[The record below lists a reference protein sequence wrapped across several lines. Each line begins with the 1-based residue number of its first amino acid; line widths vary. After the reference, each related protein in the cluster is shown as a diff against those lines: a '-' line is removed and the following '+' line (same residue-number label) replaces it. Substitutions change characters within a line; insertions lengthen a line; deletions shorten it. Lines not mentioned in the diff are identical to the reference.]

1 MGFNWQPVKNI
12 DYIINY
18 YKILELAP
26 EASEAEIKA
35 QYKSLAQQYHPDKF
49 QKAGEEIRVLSA
61 KKMSLIAE
69 AYAILSKPETKSLYD
84 LQLQKFQ
91 KDKPKC
97 ISEDG
102 IAILDLSSESLSL
115 DFLISGQV
123 KFDFQETQES
133 KANLLIGFNPMVLD
147 MMEKAYQADVNN
159 EDIKKAYLE
168 QLTKK
173 KLHLDWQERFAW
185 QELGVMNSSDIKVSG
200 VLDYL
205 SAVEK
210 KLEQVQN
217 QLNKN
222 AEVRLLGVETQP
234 LLLSDNRSINQAS
247 ENSLSVVKEEITKV
261 FSERKEKLIKIAQ
274 EKQEFLNKYLKVRTC
289 KMLVDHEGKDLS
301 LVLYQE
307 DNTVLVQLVLM
318 FDTEGNPCPLES
330 CEDLR
335 DKNIDAISEYKMK
348 VYALKFNP
356 EIDLILQALEYLNEL
371 VQE

>member
-1 MGFNWQPVKNI
+1 M
-12 DYIINY
+12 
-18 YKILELAP
+18 
-26 EASEAEIKA
+26 
-35 QYKSLAQQYHPDKF
+35 
-49 QKAGEEIRVLSA
+49 
-61 KKMSLIAE
+61 
-69 AYAILSKPETKSLYD
+69 
-84 LQLQKFQ
+84 
-91 KDKPKC
+91 
-97 ISEDG
+97 
-102 IAILDLSSESLSL
+102 